1 VKILCTHPGKY
12 GDSLWALPT
21 VRAIAEAHETPIDL
35 LLSPGYSSHAGL
47 LRAQDYIGDVRVWE
61 RWQVQNTAPMTPWS
75 PFEDTLHHEA
85 LDVPEGYD
93 VIVHLGYRAWPRQ
106 VLPVEV
112 YQTVQREYLGLAL
125 APLDLKTPW
134 IRAFYDPHALAR
146 LVVVAF
152 SEQHFELKYGLAMLL
167 QQRFGRMLNISTG
180 PRHSAEADMPA
191 HNWVVSAG
199 FLRCAEVAL
208 CCCSAS
214 HVLACA
220 VGTPVV
226 MMEPDPD
233 RHNDIFYPYGKVGP
247 EVTLVLGGD
256 GKPTFDARH
265 VGDAI
270 AEKLK

>member
-1 VKILCTHPGKY
+1 MKILCTHPGKY

-21 VRAIAEAHETPIDL
+21 VRALADANECPIDL
-35 LLSPGYSSHAGL
+35 LLSPGYSSHADL
-47 LRAQDYIGDVRVWE
+47 LRAQPYIGDVRVWE
-61 RWQVQNTAPMTPWS
+61 SWQVQNTAPMTPWS

-93 VIVHLGYRAWPRQ
+93 VIVHLGYRQWPRLT
-106 VLPVEV
+106 LPEEV
-112 YQTVQREYLGLAL
+112 YQTVQREYLGLAI
-125 APLDLKTPW
+125 APLDLQTSW
-134 IRAFYDPHALAR
+134 IRPTLRYAAAPVAI
-146 LVVVAF
+146 AF
-152 SEQHFELKYGLAMLL
+152 SEQHFELKYGLARLIE
-167 QQRFGRMLNISTG
+167 QRFAVAFDYSSG
-180 PRHSAEADMPA
+180 PRHEAELGRD
-191 HNWVVSAG
+191 HVSWETLATQ
-199 FLRCAEVAL
+199 LTAAKVAV

-233 RHNDIFYPYGKVGP
+233 RHNDIFYPYGKAGP